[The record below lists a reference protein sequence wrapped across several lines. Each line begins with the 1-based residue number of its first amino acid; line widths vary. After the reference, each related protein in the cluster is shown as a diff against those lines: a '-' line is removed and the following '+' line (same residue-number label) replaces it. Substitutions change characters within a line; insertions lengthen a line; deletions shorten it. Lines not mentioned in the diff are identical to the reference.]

1 MRSRL
6 EPDSTR
12 EDERAATPAPAPPAA
27 MLLALQRSAGNQAVA
42 RILARDKGFDDVTAA
57 GGVSEKAAPLV
68 IKLPKEFSE
77 GLEEAYDES
86 FPGGTSQEQSGIL
99 VQKKDGTYAWKRNPN
114 PGTSGSATINY
125 GDRDADERAIATAH
139 THPYDKSEGGHRD
152 VSFSGAD
159 LSTMIDEEERM
170 GVVNAGDKEF
180 VAVKTKEWDA
190 MVAALDAQ
198 GKKDLASEIDAL
210 WDKIFQGTTGK
221 LSVKAEAAT
230 KAVCEKY
237 HLLYYAGAVGGNLT
251 RQTQPRVILKP
262 LTGMQ
267 WIDDALHSLG
277 IGKEAA

>member
-1 MRSRL
+1 MRTRL
-6 EPDSTR
+6 DPASDR
-12 EDERAATPAPAPPAA
+12 EEERAATPAPAPPAA
-27 MLLALQRSAGNQAVA
+27 ALLALQRTAGNQAVA

-68 IKLPKEFSE
+68 IKLPKELSE

-86 FPGGTSQEQSGIL
+86 FPGGKSQEQSGIL
-99 VQKKDGTYAWKRNPN
+99 VQKKDGSYAWKRNPN
-114 PGTSGSATINY
+114 PGDSGSATINY

-159 LSTMIDEEERM
+159 LSTMVDEEERM

-180 VAVKTKEWDA
+180 VAVKTKEWDD
-190 MVAALDAQ
+190 MVAALDAK
-198 GKKDLASEIDAL
+198 GKRDLTDEIDAL
-210 WDKIFQGTTGK
+210 WDKTFQGTSGK

-237 HLLYYAGAVGGNLT
+237 HLLYYSGAVGGNLT
-251 RQTQPRVILKP
+251 RQTQKRFILKP
-262 LTGMQ
+262 LTGTK
-267 WIDDALHSLG
+267 WIDDALHALG